1 MSESTTVTDLASQ
14 YAAQVAGDL
23 EQNLKEQERISAEIA
38 ALQDQLATLQ
48 RDHGV
53 LVNMRQALGMTAS
66 PVQPAA
72 GASDAAVPA
81 PRTKAAGKSTAAGRS
96 SGKTGKKPAA
106 RNSSVKK
113 SSAKKPSATAS
124 AEKTDRP
131 TLVELVRGHLGE
143 QREPRSA
150 AEVATALGQAHPDR
164 GVRTTAVRTTLESL
178 VAKGQAQRTKQGT
191 SVFYTASDAPEQGP
205 ARPEPADG

>member
-38 ALQDQLATLQ
+38 ALQNQLAALK
-48 RDHGV
+48 RDHDV
-53 LVNMRQALGMTAS
+53 LVNMRRAIDTTAAS
-66 PVQPAA
+66 VPSAA
-72 GASDAAVPA
+72 GADDAAVPA
-81 PRTKAAGKSTAAGRS
+81 PRKKTAATSGSAKRS
-96 SGKTGKKPAA
+96 SGKVGRKSAA
-106 RNSSVKK
+106 R
-113 SSAKKPSATAS
+113 KPSAKAS
-124 AEKTDRP
+124 AGKTGRP

-150 AEVATALGQAHPDR
+150 AEIATALGQAHPDR
-164 GVRTTAVRTTLESL
+164 RISSTVVRTALESL

-191 SVFYTASDAPEQGP
+191 SVFYTTPDVPEPVQ
-205 ARPEPADG
+205 AQPEPADG

>member
-53 LVNMRQALGMTAS
+53 LVNMRQALGMTTP
-66 PVQPAA
+66 PVQPEA
-72 GASDAAVPA
+72 GTSDAAVPA
-81 PRTKAAGKSTAAGRS
+81 PRKKATAKSNTAGRS
-96 SGKTGKKPAA
+96 SGKGGRKSAA
-106 RNSSVKK
+106 G
-113 SSAKKPSATAS
+113 KPSAKAS

-143 QREPRSA
+143 QHEPRSA

-164 GVRTTAVRTTLESL
+164 RVKATVVRTTLEGL

-191 SVFYTASDAPEQGP
+191 SVFYTASGAPEQGQ
-205 ARPEPADG
+205 AQPEPADG

>member
-66 PVQPAA
+66 PAQPSA
-72 GASDAAVPA
+72 GTSDAAVPA
-81 PRTKAAGKSTAAGRS
+81 PRKKSAAKSGTTGRS
-96 SGKTGKKPAA
+96 SGKAGRKPAA
-106 RNSSVKK
+106 RK
-113 SSAKKPSATAS
+113 SSAKVS
-124 AEKTDRP
+124 AEKTGRP
-131 TLVELVRGHLGE
+131 TLVDLVRGHLGE

-150 AEVATALGQAHPDR
+150 AEVAAALGQAHPDR
-164 GVRTTAVRTTLESL
+164 HVRTTVVRTTLESL
-178 VAKGQAQRTKQGT
+178 VARGRAQRTKQGT
-191 SVFYTASDAPEQGP
+191 SVFYTASDAPEQGQ
-205 ARPEPADG
+205 AQPEPADG

>member
-66 PVQPAA
+66 SVQPAD

-81 PRTKAAGKSTAAGRS
+81 PRKKAAAKSSTTGRS
-96 SGKTGKKPAA
+96 SDKAGGKPTA
-106 RNSSVKK
+106 R
-113 SSAKKPSATAS
+113 KPSAKAS
-124 AEKTDRP
+124 AEKTVRP

-164 GVRTTAVRTTLESL
+164 RVRTTAVRSTLEGL

-191 SVFYTASDAPEQGP
+191 SVFYTASDAPEQGQSE
-205 ARPEPADG
+205 PEPTDG